1 MVQPISPTMTAPL
14 AYSGGISSKSAPGFG
29 AQLSATLGQVRAT
42 ASGLQALASAASS
55 GAPDNMA
62 ATAHHHHHHHYHG
75 SHHGQQSVGG
85 STSSLP
91 WQPGGGTLSAAYAG
105 ISRTA

>member
-29 AQLSATLGQVRAT
+29 AQLSATLGQVQAT

-62 ATAHHHHHHHYHG
+62 ATSHHHHHG
-75 SHHGQQSVGG
+75 LHHGQQSVGG

>member
-29 AQLSATLGQVRAT
+29 AQLSATLGQVQAT
-42 ASGLQALASAASS
+42 ASGLQALASGASS
-55 GAPDNMA
+55 GAPDNTA
-62 ATAHHHHHHHYHG
+62 ATSHHHHG
-75 SHHGQQSVGG
+75 AHHGPQSVGG